1 MTGPGPAP
9 GGAPALPFRRL
20 MARWATGVSVVTT
33 RLAEDD
39 FGLTVNAFLSVA
51 LDPPTVLV
59 SLTREADS
67 TPAIAASGTYAVN
80 FLAFDQ
86 RELSERFAR
95 AVPPRSKF
103 EGVPVARGTTGAP
116 LLPATLG
123 ALEAK
128 VTERIDLADH
138 RLFVG
143 EVVAL
148 HPGREVPPLLF
159 YGSQYAASDGLR
171 GLTLPGPAPGP
182 PPKG

>member
-1 MTGPGPAP
+1 MTGPAAP
-9 GGAPALPFRRL
+9 SGTGAAVPFRRL
-20 MARWATGVSVVTT
+20 MSRWATGVSVVTT
-33 RLAEDD
+33 RRGTDD

-51 LDPPTVLV
+51 VEPPTVLV
-59 SLTREADS
+59 SLTHDADS

-80 FLAFDQ
+80 FLAYDQ

-95 AVPPRSKF
+95 AIEPPEKF
-103 EGVPVARGTTGAP
+103 AGLTLGRGPTEAP
-116 LLPATLG
+116 LLPSTLG

-128 VTERIDLADH
+128 VVERIDLADH

-148 HPGREVPPLLF
+148 HPGRDVPPLLF
-159 YGSQYAASDGLR
+159 FGSHYAESDGGRSL
-171 GLTLPGPAPGP
+171 LLPAP